1 VKGRS
6 YGVAGDS
13 AAASATASLQVAL
26 STFQRLFAPFLP
38 FVTDEVWSWWQE
50 GSIHNAPWPR
60 LDAGGDDTVLTAA
73 GWVLGAVRKAK
84 TEAKRSMRSSVE
96 LVVVRAPSSTLAGVE
111 AARTDLIEAG
121 SIAALRLEESEEPET
136 TVTLAAEPAL

>member
-1 VKGRS
+1 MALRRS
-6 YGVAGDS
+6 NGC
-13 AAASATASLQVAL
+13 
-26 STFQRLFAPFLP
+26 FAPFLP

-60 LDAGGDDTVLTAA
+60 LDADGDDGVLTAA

-84 TEAKRSMRSSVE
+84 TESKRSMRSPVE
-96 LVVVRAPSSTLAGVE
+96 LVVVRAPASTLAGVE

-121 SIAALRLEESEEPET
+121 SIATLRLEESEEPET
-136 TVTLAAEPAL
+136 IVTLAAEPAV